1 MKTIILT
8 HSDSDGICAGAIA
21 LSKFPGS
28 EIFFTKPVSFFDD
41 LNSCEA
47 DRIVITDIAITRK
60 DISQV
65 LKLLEEKSKESEI
78 LYFDHHPLPDKAR
91 ERLSRILA
99 FYANGEGSASEQI
112 YKHFHEEIPKER
124 IWVAIYGA
132 IGDYEERTAFVEER
146 MKHWD
151 ARALYF
157 EAGMIFL
164 GIKDREFDDYEA
176 KRDIIRTLAE
186 GKNPSDIPDLMEAT
200 RRAVKDEFSLYALVK
215 KNSRKIGDVGL
226 VKDLYSFGFRGPAA
240 LFAATVTD
248 SRVGVAAFVRKNKL
262 DITLRSPDHSLDM
275 SMLAETAAEAVG
287 GSGGGHS
294 HAAGARIPMERLE
307 DFLKELNRIL
317 KGSGRGKTES

>member
-21 LSKFPGS
+21 LSKFPGA

-41 LNSCEA
+41 LNSCDA
-47 DRIVITDIAITRK
+47 GRIIITDIAITRK
-60 DISQV
+60 DISQLV
-65 LKLLEEKSKESEI
+65 KLLEEKSKESEI
-78 LYFDHHPLPDKAR
+78 MYFDHHPLPEKAK
-91 ERLSRILA
+91 EKLSRILA

-112 YKHFHEEIPKER
+112 YRHFHEDIPKER

-132 IGDYEERTAFVEER
+132 IGDYEERTVFVEER
-146 MKHWD
+146 MKQWD

-157 EAGMIFL
+157 EASMIFL

-176 KRDIIRTLAE
+176 KRRIIRTLAE
-186 GKNPSDIPDLMEAT
+186 GRNPSDILGLMEAT
-200 RRAVKDEFSLYALVK
+200 RRAVKDEFGLYALVK
-215 KNSRKIGDVGL
+215 KNAKKIGEIGL

-240 LFAATVTD
+240 LFAATVTE

-262 DITLRSPDHSLDM
+262 DITLRSPDYSIDM
-275 SMLAETAAEAVG
+275 SMLAENAAEAAG

-294 HAAGARIPMERLE
+294 HAAGARIPMERFD

-317 KGSGRGKTES
+317 KDKSAGKT